1 MVRGKDKRGAAGTLG
16 ANGIAIFAVA
26 DVKAFG
32 GGDFQLAEQ
41 IGEAGGMG
49 LETVNVRVGG
59 AADGVRMKFECDEFL
74 FSRVVGENTDF
85 NSMGTKTGKKFMQT
99 GRTA

>member
-1 MVRGKDKRGAAGTLG
+1 MVRGKNKRVAAAPLG

-59 AADGVRMKFECDEFL
+59 AGDRIRVKFECGEFL
-74 FSRVVGENTDF
+74 FGRVVGENADF
-85 NSMGTKTGKKFMQT
+85 NSMGMKTGKKFMQT